1 MICPYC
7 KFENIAGADTC
18 ESCHQ
23 DLTSLEDLGP
33 KSEMEQ
39 SILETSVAHLGPKIP
54 VIVTPETNVGDVI
67 TILQEN
73 HIGCVLVGSAGRIEG
88 IFSER
93 DALNKVAGR
102 FKEVAPQPISRFM
115 TPDPASLDANT
126 PIAFAL
132 NEMSVGHF
140 RHLPVTYQGKLEGII
155 SIRDMLQ
162 FLSSKFPDLIPAS

>member
-1 MICPYC
+1 MLCPYC
-7 KFENIAGADTC
+7 NFENIAGADTC
-18 ESCHQ
+18 EGCSQ
-23 DLTSLEDLGP
+23 DLTSHEQLGP
-33 KSEMEQ
+33 QSEMEQ

-54 VIVTPETNVGDVI
+54 LIVAPDTSVGDVI

-73 HIGCVLVGSAGRIEG
+73 HIGCVLVGSAERIEG

-102 FKEVAPQPISRFM
+102 FGEVAPQPISRFM
-115 TPDPASLDANT
+115 TPDPETLDANT

-140 RHLPVTYQGKLEGII
+140 RHLPITYQRKLEGVI

-162 FLSSKFPDLIPAS
+162 FLSSKFPDLIRAS

>member
-1 MICPYC
+1 MKCPYC
-7 KFENIAGADTC
+7 SFENVTGADTC
-18 ESCHQ
+18 ESCGQ
-23 DLTSLEDLGP
+23 DLTSLENHGP

-39 SILETSVAHLGPKIP
+39 SLMETSVAHLGPKIP
-54 VIVTPETNVGDVI
+54 IIVPPETSIAEVI
-67 TILQEN
+67 TILKDN
-73 HIGCVLVGSAGRIEG
+73 HVGCILVGTADGIEG

-93 DALNKVAGR
+93 DALNKVASQ
-102 FKEVAPQPISRFM
+102 FEDAAPQPVSRFM
-115 TPDPASLDANT
+115 TSDPETLDANT

-162 FLSSKFPDLIPAS
+162 YLSSKFPDLVQAS